1 MKFSGRL
8 SAVAIVSLIMIGALV
23 GGVLGNWL
31 FIYFIDRYYDIAG
44 GNYLSSAFTPHV
56 VTRNLERQENINA
69 SLSGTVAAAD
79 QSLVGIFKRS
89 PLYLPTAKVGQAL
102 IVTSD
107 GWIMTTMEADTFQ
120 KQSDY
125 VVVAS
130 DKKIYEID
138 RVVEALPSVTFIH
151 IAKASN
157 LPVQDL
163 MPASKLMFGEAIVA
177 VDWQT
182 SLDQGIIA
190 GRQATL
196 RSSEAV
202 LVEIPVG
209 EIEQSEGFLFDAVG
223 RVIGFRQ
230 AGKSYSIE
238 TVNNLLTKLLLA
250 NTITFPRLGVTYINT
265 EVLSVETTQGALLAA
280 SDKQPAVIA
289 GSPAAKVGLREGDII
304 TVVADIPVE
313 GGVDIASLITRYNP
327 GQTIPLTVV
336 RGKESRRLTVTLDQ
350 QVK

>member
-8 SAVAIVSLIMIGALV
+8 SAVAIVSLIMIGALL

-31 FIYFIDRYYDIAG
+31 FIYFIDRYYDISG
-44 GNYLSSAFTPHV
+44 GNYLSSAFAPHV
-56 VTRNLERQENINA
+56 VTRDLEKQAHINA
-69 SLSGTVAAAD
+69 SLSGAVSAAD

-89 PLYLPTAKVGQAL
+89 PLYRPTNKVGQAL

-107 GWIMTTMEADTFQ
+107 GWIMTTEKADMFER
-120 KQSDY
+120 QSDY

-138 RVVEALPSVTFIH
+138 RVVEAMPSITFIH

-163 MPASKLMFGEAIVA
+163 IPVSRLSFGEMVVA

-182 SLDQGIIA
+182 SLDQGIIS

-196 RSSEAV
+196 RSSETV
-202 LVEIPVG
+202 LVDIPVG
-209 EIEQSEGFLFDAVG
+209 EIEQVDGFLFDSMG

-230 AGKSYSIE
+230 DGKSYSIE

-250 NTITFPRLGVTYINT
+250 NKITFPRFGVTYINT
-265 EVLSVETTQGALLAA
+265 DILSVETTQGALLT
-280 SDKQPAVIA
+280 SDGTIPAIVP
-289 GSPAAKVGLREGDII
+289 GSPAAKVELKEGDII
-304 TVVADIPVE
+304 TVFADVPVE
-313 GGVDIASLITRYNP
+313 SGVDIASLVMRYNP

-336 RGKESRRLTVTLDQ
+336 RGKESRRMTVTLDEQ
-350 QVK
+350 SN